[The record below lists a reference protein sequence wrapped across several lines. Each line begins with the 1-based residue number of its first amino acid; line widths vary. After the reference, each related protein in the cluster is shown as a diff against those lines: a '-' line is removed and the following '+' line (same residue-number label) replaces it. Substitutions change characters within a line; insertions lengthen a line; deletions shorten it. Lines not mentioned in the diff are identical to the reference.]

1 MNLDA
6 TGTTQ
11 SLIDK
16 LINESLGDV
25 PAEWAPQIETFIRQY
40 FHRIAPGDLA
50 EFSLL
55 DLRGAALAHW
65 QLARQRIAGQPNI
78 HVYNPDFEHHGWQ
91 STHTIIE
98 IVTDNMPFLVDSVSM
113 ALNRLDLTIYLTIHP
128 VVRIERDDSGGLLR
142 IVGRDPDNSESGSDS
157 FMHFQVDRQTE
168 ATVLDSIETELYTVL
183 GDVTRATTD
192 WVEMRSRILNI
203 VTELED
209 RPPPLDADMV
219 AEAAAFCRWIE
230 ADHFTLLG
238 YCECDLN
245 NGALTLTPGSDLG
258 ILRGVTDSVDML
270 PINSP
275 DYGKHHRLLAVTKA
289 NRRSTI
295 HRPAYMDY
303 IGVKRYGADGQV
315 DGERCVLG
323 LFTSANYNRNTRDI
337 PLLRQKTARVLARS
351 GLPAAGHAARALQN
365 IFEVYP
371 RDSLFQI
378 NEEQLFEI
386 STGILNL
393 QERQQIRLFTR
404 RDDYGRFY
412 SCLVYVPRDRYN
424 RELRIRI
431 QKIFLDAFNGI
442 GVEFNTYFSESV
454 LARIHYLIHTEPGIG
469 PDVTDKVLEQRIVET
484 ARSWQDDLRDAVI
497 EKFGEE
503 QGNRYSRRYSNAFP
517 SGYQD
522 DFPAR
527 AAAFDIE
534 RTESTLES
542 GELGISLYRSLL
554 DTDGRVRLKLY
565 TEDKAV
571 SPSDALPVI
580 ENMGLKV
587 LTERPYDLHLRDGKV
602 VWIHEFHLVHAHGK
616 AIDPDRS
623 GESFQEAFGRIWRG
637 DAENDGFNR
646 LVLGAG
652 LGWRE
657 TAILRAYCKYLRQIR
672 IRYSEAY
679 MVESLATNPNMAGRL
694 VNLFHTYFDPALV
707 DNFEADTA
715 KLLEFIEERLDAVA
729 NLDEDRILRSFLNVI
744 QSTIRTNYYQT
755 DSNGEPKPYISF
767 KINPAHITRMPEP
780 RPMFEIFVYSPRT
793 EAVHLRGGRVARGG
807 LRWSDRREDFRT
819 EVLGLVKAQIVKNA
833 VIVPVGSKGGFVVK
847 QPPLGG
853 DRESLMQEVVDC
865 YKIFISGMLDIT
877 DNLRGND
884 VIPPSD
890 VVRHDGDDPY
900 LVIAADKGTATF
912 SDIANQ
918 VAIEYGYWLGDA
930 FASGGSIGYDHKK
943 MGITARGAW
952 ESVKR
957 HFREL
962 GVDIQ
967 STPFTVIG
975 IGDMAGDVFGN
986 GMLLSPH
993 IKLLGAFNHRHIF
1006 LDPDPDPAVSFVERQ
1021 RLFDLPRSAW
1031 TDYDSTIISQGGG
1044 IFPRNVKSITLT
1056 AEVQSMLRIKA
1067 DKMTP
1072 NELINAMLKAP
1083 VDLLWNGGIGT
1094 YVKAAKEGH
1103 DDVGDRANDTVRVNG
1118 KELRCRVF
1126 GEGGNLGMTQ
1136 LGRVEFSRNGGYCYT
1151 DSIDNSA
1158 GVDTSDHEVNIKI
1171 LLNSIVA
1178 DGDMTAKQR
1187 HQLLTEM
1194 ENEVA
1199 QLVLRDNYGQSQAIS
1214 VAAAHA
1220 AALLPEHA
1228 RFIRSLERRG
1238 RLDRELEFLPD
1249 EEAIAERQAN
1259 QQGLT
1264 RPELA
1269 ILLSYSK
1276 IQLYDRLLQSDVPE
1290 DSFLQHDLGNYFPKV
1305 LSERYSEQMSQH
1317 KLKREI
1323 IATHI
1328 TNSMVNRVGP
1338 TFAFRLSEVS
1348 GVDFA
1353 DIARAYTAARQ
1364 IFRLRSTWKRVEELD
1379 NAVPA
1384 QTQIRMLIDAGGLIE
1399 RATLWLLRN
1408 RRAPIDI
1415 AKTVKFFEDGV
1426 AELIA
1431 SLPKP
1436 LAAENRLRLKKRT
1449 RKLVADGVSTP
1460 LATEVSE
1467 FVSLSSALDIVDV
1480 AKTADRGIVDVASI
1494 YFMLGA
1500 KLEFLWLRDRVADLP
1515 VHNQWHSLA
1524 QSSLRSDL
1532 HNQQRELTADVLRTS
1547 DSGRPQTIVDKW
1559 VAQNQSAY
1567 DRFTQLIAELKGL
1580 TQVDF
1585 AMLSVA
1591 LSESQSLRSAVE

>member
-1 MNLDA
+1 MNPDA
-6 TGTTQ
+6 TETTQ

-16 LINESLGDV
+16 LVNESLGDL
-25 PAEWAPQIETFIRQY
+25 PAEWAPQIKTFIRQY
-40 FHRIAPGDLA
+40 FRRIAPDDLA
-50 EFSLL
+50 TFSLL
-55 DLRGAALAHW
+55 DLRGAALSHW
-65 QLARQRIAGQPNI
+65 QLARQRVAGQTNI
-78 HVYNPDFEHHGWQ
+78 HVYNPNFEHHGWQ
-91 STHTIIE
+91 STHTIVE

-113 ALNRLDLTIYLTIHP
+113 ALGRLDLTIHLTIHP
-128 VVRIERDDSGGLLR
+128 VVRIERDDSGRLLQ
-142 IVGRDPDNSESGSDS
+142 IVDHDPDNSESGSDS
-157 FMHFQVDRQTE
+157 LMHFQVDRQTE
-168 ATVLDSIETELYTVL
+168 AAVLHSIESDLRTVLE
-183 GDVTRATTD
+183 DVTRATTD
-192 WVEMRSRILNI
+192 WAEMRSRILDI

-209 RPPPLDADMV
+209 RPPALDADVV
-219 AEAAAFCRWIE
+219 AEACAFLRWIE

-238 YCECDLN
+238 YCECGLN
-245 NGALTLTPGSDLG
+245 NGTLTLTPGSTLG
-258 ILRGVTDSVDML
+258 ILRDVANSVDIL

-295 HRPAYMDY
+295 HRRAYMDY
-303 IGVKRYGADGQV
+303 IGVKRYGSDGQV

-323 LFTSANYNRNTRDI
+323 LFSSAAYNRNTQDI
-337 PLLRQKTARVLARS
+337 PLLRQKTERVLAKS
-351 GLPAAGHAARALQN
+351 GLPAAGHAAKALQN
-365 IFEVYP
+365 IFEFYP

-378 NEEQLFEI
+378 NESELFDI
-386 STGILNL
+386 SMGILGL
-393 QERQQIRLFTR
+393 QERQQIKLFTR
-404 RDDYGRFY
+404 RDNYGRFY

-424 RELRIRI
+424 REVRIRI
-431 QKIFLDAFNGI
+431 QNIFLEAFNGTD
-442 GVEFNTYFSESV
+442 VEFNTYFSDSV
-454 LARIHYLIHTEPGIG
+454 LARIHYLIQTEPGVELGI
-469 PDVTDKVLEQRIVET
+469 TNKELEKKIIDA
-484 ARSWQDDLRDAVI
+484 ARSWQDDLRDALI

-503 QGNRYSRRYSNAFP
+503 KGNRYFRRYSNAFP

-542 GELGISLYRSLL
+542 GELGISLYRPLL
-554 DTDGRVRLKLY
+554 DTDGGVRLKLY
-565 TEDKAV
+565 SKDNAV

-587 LTERPYDLHLRDGKV
+587 LTERPYDLHLRDGEV
-602 VWIHEFHLVHAHGK
+602 VWIHEYCLVHSHGK

-623 GESFQEAFGRIWRG
+623 GESFQEAFGSIWRG

-652 LGWRE
+652 LSWRE

-679 MVESLATNPNMAGRL
+679 MVDSLATNPNMAGRL
-694 VNLFHTYFDPALV
+694 VNLFHAYFDPALV
-707 DNFEADTA
+707 DNFEAGSA
-715 KLLEFIEERLDAVA
+715 ELLKFIDERLEAVA

-755 DSNGEPKPYISF
+755 DSEGKPRSYMSF
-767 KINPAHITRMPEP
+767 KIDPARITRMPDP

-847 QPPLGG
+847 QPPPGG
-853 DRESLMQEVVDC
+853 DREALMQEVVDC
-865 YKIFISGMLDIT
+865 YKTFISGMLDVT
-877 DNLRGND
+877 DNLCGND

-900 LVIAADKGTATF
+900 LVIAADKGTATL

-993 IKLLGAFNHRHIF
+993 IKLVGAFNHEHIF
-1006 LDPDPDPAVSFVERQ
+1006 LDPDPDPAVSFAERQ

-1031 TDYDSTIISQGGG
+1031 IDYDSTIISPGGG
-1044 IFPRNVKSITLT
+1044 IFPRSAKSITLT
-1056 AEVQSMLRIKA
+1056 PEVQSILRIKA

-1072 NELINAMLKAP
+1072 SELINAMLKAP
-1083 VDLLWNGGIGT
+1083 IDLLWNGGIGT
-1094 YVKAAKEGH
+1094 YVKAATEGH
-1103 DDVGDRANDTVRVNG
+1103 DEVGDRSNDTVRVNG
-1118 KELRCRVF
+1118 KELRCRVI

-1171 LLNSIVA
+1171 LLDSLVR

-1194 ENEVA
+1194 EDEVA
-1199 QLVLRDNYGQSQAIS
+1199 QLVLRDNYGQTQAIS

-1220 AALLPEHA
+1220 PTLLPEHA

-1238 RLDRELEFLPD
+1238 RLDRGLEFLPD

-1259 QQGLT
+1259 HQGLT

-1276 IQLYDRLLQSDVPE
+1276 IQLYDRLIQSDVPE
-1290 DSFLQHDLGNYFPKV
+1290 DPFLHNDLGSYFPKV
-1305 LSERYSEQMSQH
+1305 LSERYLGPMSQH
-1317 KLKREI
+1317 KLRREI
-1323 IATHI
+1323 VATHI

-1348 GVDFA
+1348 GVDYG

-1364 IFRLRSTWKRVEELD
+1364 IFGLRSTWKRIEELD
-1379 NAVPA
+1379 NVVPA
-1384 QTQIRMLIDAGGLIE
+1384 QTQIQMLMDAGGLIE

-1415 AKTVKFFEDGV
+1415 AKTVDFFEDGV

-1436 LAAENRLRLKKRT
+1436 LAAENRLRLKKRAK
-1449 RKLVADGVSTP
+1449 KLVADGVPTA
-1460 LATEVSE
+1460 LATEVAG
-1467 FVSLSSALDIVDV
+1467 FVSMSSALDIVDV
-1480 AKTADRGIVDVASI
+1480 AKTTDRKIVDVASI

-1500 KLEFLWLRDRVADLP
+1500 KLEFLWLRDQVADLP
-1515 VHNQWHSLA
+1515 VRNKWHSLA
-1524 QSSLRSDL
+1524 KSSVRSDL
-1532 HNQQRELTADVLRTS
+1532 HNQQRELTADVLRTD

-1559 VAQNQSAY
+1559 VTQNQSAY

-1580 TQVDF
+1580 SQVDF

-1591 LSESQSLRSAVE
+1591 LSESQILRSAVE